1 MRYFG
6 SSRLLLIL
14 CSFAC
19 AICFILSAN
28 CINSHKETNSNIILE
43 ILECIEK
50 FHKIQK
56 TKEQYQR
63 LMINNLIDRLK
74 NMHMYNLRLR

>member
-1 MRYFG
+1 MRQQI
-6 SSRLLLIL
+6 LIL

-19 AICFILSAN
+19 AISFILSAN
-28 CINSHKETNSNIILE
+28 CMNFHKETNSNILLE

-56 TKEQYQR
+56 TKEQYQK

-74 NMHMYNLRLR
+74 NEHMYNSRLR

>member
-1 MRYFG
+1 MNF
-6 SSRLLLIL
+6 
-14 CSFAC
+14 
-19 AICFILSAN
+19 
-28 CINSHKETNSNIILE
+28 HKETNSNILLE

-56 TKEQYQR
+56 TKEQYQK

-74 NMHMYNLRLR
+74 NEHIYNSRLR